1 MAKVDRKNKENQQGE
16 KHSLSSFEKKRG
28 AKIAFNY
35 AQARTNKK
43 YRVVNVQKEHRD
55 ISPTGKIIHGEK
67 SVNVPENENT
77 AKPVK
82 NTAGR
87 TFTNGQTA
95 NRKTENRTSDAVQ
108 KSESSITQPEKA
120 ITPEIAQRMKRAAFL
135 DQQNKANIKVNTAR
149 TDFSE
154 AKRSPENTEEKNSVP
169 VISANDSGEKKPYE
183 HKYISQTA
191 DSIIPE
197 QKKAITP
204 EMALRMKRAAFIAQK
219 NEEAI
224 RLNRASVISTEEEER
239 DVVSYE
245 NDDYP
250 EETENVPVE
259 HLDEEQ
265 EETQGSSYLGNS
277 EHAVFDTYNNDVRAY
292 RAKNAYGDYVRKQKR
307 NARESGIDR
316 LAGTAQTVGEISRG
330 EYGKLMTDAVVG
342 SMAGEEAQN
351 VINGIGT
358 VGQAVSGSDS
368 VGSTV
373 LDVSSTLAAI
383 EAKKLVK
390 KLAETDI
397 KKKHRA
403 EERMKNHGN
412 RFGIDKYD
420 EVTGKNEKSKDTKKN
435 ADRHSE
441 APDKKQGSNKVG
453 SSHKLQ
459 QEKQEYAKTQR
470 AKEIRGK
477 QKEIFIKENRKIS
490 NTLYSAASGKSQI
503 FRRIFAKKGASLI
516 VGGGVGAVV
525 IPIFLVIIVFI
536 LMLAFFGWLSPF
548 SYGLAGED
556 PDTEHNAETKA
567 EVIDGYALMVKNY
580 MDVTQAYYYLNYG
593 DWYGG
598 TYQYESAELDFASFF
613 ADYCESIVAEIQAY
627 YQPLIDQA
635 SSPAQA
641 MAISRAMSEAIR
653 QALANAQTA
662 AYEEY
667 SQLISSLDD
676 EFTPTEHRQHYEVE
690 VTSGG
695 NGIDD
700 SADFHNKPIP
710 GTNNFGNVEI
720 NSELSAEELLAYIAL
735 YKSLLTLSPDDTPA
749 DPDAP
754 ESEDEDVSVNITPQ
768 DIMDFFEETEFFSI
782 TTEITHDNPCINQ
795 NCKRRLIGDAESG
808 YSWEYYCDSD
818 HDNLTGEIG
827 ACLTA
832 DELLAKI
839 MELTGSEDLGVDE
852 DTCKELI
859 ESYLDMFKKELN
871 IDEDDFRKF
880 GAADNEK
887 AQEFYQLLITDE
899 LPNADLWEVDT
910 PFSDDEE

>member
-1 MAKVDRKNKENQQGE
+1 MAKVDRKIKENQQGE

-28 AKIAFNY
+28 AKVAFNY

-95 NRKTENRTSDAVQ
+95 NRKTESRTSDAVQ

-135 DQQNKANIKVNTAR
+135 DQQNKANIKINTAR
-149 TDFSE
+149 TDFSKAE
-154 AKRSPENTEEKNSVP
+154 HSPENTGEKNSVP

-183 HKYISQTA
+183 HKYVSQTA

-224 RLNRASVISTEEEER
+224 RLNRASVVSEEENR

-245 NDDYP
+245 NDDYS

-259 HLDEEQ
+259 HLEEEKDETPQ
-265 EETQGSSYLGNS
+265 SSYLGNS

-292 RAKNAYGDYVRKQKR
+292 RAKNAYGDYVKKQKR

-330 EYGKLMTDAVVG
+330 EVGKLMTDAVVG
-342 SMAGEEAQN
+342 SVAGEEAQN

-397 KKKHRA
+397 KKKKRA

-627 YQPLIDQA
+627 YQPLIEQA
-635 SSPAQA
+635 SSPSQA

-662 AYEEY
+662 AYQEY

-690 VTSGG
+690 VTNGG

-735 YKSLLTLSPDDTPA
+735 YKSLLTLNPDDAPA
-749 DPDAP
+749 DPDA
-754 ESEDEDVSVNITPQ
+754 EDEEASVNITPQ
-768 DIMDFFEETEFFSI
+768 DIMDFFEKTEFFSI

-832 DELLAKI
+832 DELLAKV

>member
-224 RLNRASVISTEEEER
+224 RLNRASVVSEEENR

-245 NDDYP
+245 NDDYS

-292 RAKNAYGDYVRKQKR
+292 RAKNAYGDYVKKQKR
-307 NARESGIDR
+307 NAKESGIDR

-330 EYGKLMTDAVVG
+330 EVGKMMTDAVVG
-342 SMAGEEAQN
+342 NLAGEEAQN
-351 VINGIGT
+351 VINGIET

-383 EAKKLVK
+383 EAKKMVK

-397 KKKHRA
+397 KKKKRA

-627 YQPLIDQA
+627 YQPLIEQA

-695 NGIDD
+695 NGNDD

-735 YKSLLTLSPDDTPA
+735 YKSLLTLSPEETPA

-754 ESEDEDVSVNITPQ
+754 DAEDEEVSVNITPQ

-832 DELLAKI
+832 DELLAKV

-852 DTCKELI
+852 DACKELI

>member
-1 MAKVDRKNKENQQGE
+1 MAKVDRKIKENQQGE

-55 ISPTGKIIHGEK
+55 ITPTGKVIHGAEPVNAAEK
-67 SVNVPENENT
+67 ENT
-77 AKPVK
+77 SKTVK

-95 NRKTENRTSDAVQ
+95 NRKTESRTPDAVQ
-108 KSESSITQPEKA
+108 KSESSITQPEKT
-120 ITPEIAQRMKRAAFL
+120 ISPEIAQRMKRAAFL
-135 DQQNKANIKVNTAR
+135 QEQNNAKIKMNTASAAVSK
-149 TDFSE
+149 TE
-154 AKRSPENTEEKNSVP
+154 QSPEQISDTNSAP
-169 VISANDSGEKKPYE
+169 VLSANDSREKKPYE
-183 HKYISQTA
+183 HKYVSQTA

-224 RLNRASVISTEEEER
+224 RLNRASVISTEEDER
-239 DVVSYE
+239 DIISYE

-250 EETENVPVE
+250 EETENVPLE
-259 HLDEEQ
+259 HQEEQ

-292 RAKNAYGDYVRKQKR
+292 RARNAYGDYVRKQKR
-307 NARESGIDR
+307 NAKESSIDR

-342 SMAGEEAQN
+342 SVAGEEAQN

-412 RFGIDKYD
+412 RYGIDKYD

-441 APDKKQGSNKVG
+441 APDKKQRSDKVG

-516 VGGGVGAVV
+516 VGGGAAAVV

-536 LMLAFFGWLSPF
+536 LILAFFGWLSPF

-613 ADYCESIVAEIQAY
+613 ADYCQSIVAEIQAY

-635 SSPAQA
+635 YNSAQA
-641 MAISRAMSEAIR
+641 MAISQAMAQAIN

-662 AYEEY
+662 AYQEY

-690 VTSGG
+690 VTNGG

-700 SADFHNKPIP
+700 SVDFYDKPIP

-735 YKSLLTLSPDDTPA
+735 YKSLITLSPDDTPA
-749 DPDAP
+749 DPDA
-754 ESEDEDVSVNITPQ
+754 EDEEESVNITPQ

-782 TTEITHDNPCINQ
+782 TTNITHDNPCINQ
-795 NCKRRLIGDAESG
+795 NCKRRLIGDAENG
-808 YSWEYYCDSD
+808 YSWEYYCDAD

-832 DELLAKI
+832 DELLAKV

-852 DTCKELI
+852 DACKELI
-859 ESYLDMFKKELN
+859 ESYLDMFKEELG

>member
-28 AKIAFNY
+28 AKVAFNY

-43 YRVVNVQKEHRD
+43 YRVVNVQRESRSN
-55 ISPTGKIIHGEK
+55 SPVDTVSHLDKPTAVSENGENK
-67 SVNVPENENT
+67 KN
-77 AKPVK
+77 VK
-82 NTAGR
+82 NTASR
-87 TFTNGQTA
+87 TFANGQTA
-95 NRKTENRTSDAVQ
+95 NRRMESRTPDAVQ
-108 KSESSITQPEKA
+108 KSESAVTQPEKT

-135 DQQNKANIKVNTAR
+135 QEQNNAKIKMNTASAAVSK
-149 TDFSE
+149 TE
-154 AKRSPENTEEKNSVP
+154 HSPEQISDTNSAP
-169 VISANDSGEKKPYE
+169 VITANDSGEKKSYE
-183 HKYISQTA
+183 HKYVSQTA

-224 RLNRASVISTEEEER
+224 RLNRASVVSEEENR
-239 DVVSYE
+239 DIISYE

-250 EETENVPVE
+250 EETENVPLE
-259 HLDEEQ
+259 HQEEQ

-292 RAKNAYGDYVRKQKR
+292 RARNAYGDYVKKQKR
-307 NARESGIDR
+307 NAKESSIDR

-342 SMAGEEAQN
+342 SLAGEEAQN

-412 RFGIDKYD
+412 RYGIDKYD

-490 NTLYSAASGKSQI
+490 NTLYSAASGKSEI

-516 VGGGVGAVV
+516 VGGGAAAVA

-536 LMLAFFGWLSPF
+536 LILAFFGWLSPF

-556 PDTEHNAETKA
+556 PETEHNAETKA

-613 ADYCESIVAEIQAY
+613 ADYCDSIVAEIQAY
-627 YQPLIDQA
+627 YQPLIEQA

-662 AYEEY
+662 AYQEY
-667 SQLISSLDD
+667 SQLVSTLDD

-690 VTSGG
+690 VTNGG

-700 SADFHNKPIP
+700 SVDFYDKPIP

-735 YKSLLTLSPDDTPA
+735 YKSLLTLNPDDTPA
-749 DPDAP
+749 DPDA
-754 ESEDEDVSVNITPQ
+754 EDEEESVNITPQ

-782 TTEITHDNPCINQ
+782 TTNITHNNPCINQ
-795 NCKRRLIGDAESG
+795 NCKRRLIGDAENG

-832 DELLAKI
+832 DELLAKV

-852 DTCKELI
+852 DACKELI
-859 ESYLDMFKKELN
+859 ESYLDMFKEELN

-887 AQEFYQLLITDE
+887 AQEFYQLLIIDE
-899 LPNADLWEVDT
+899 LHNADLWEVDT

>member
-55 ISPTGKIIHGEK
+55 ISPIGKIIHGEK

-95 NRKTENRTSDAVQ
+95 NRRSENHTPGNAHKPESTV
-108 KSESSITQPEKA
+108 SEPEKA

-183 HKYISQTA
+183 HKYVSQTA

-224 RLNRASVISTEEEER
+224 RLNRASVVSEEENR

-245 NDDYP
+245 NDDYS

-265 EETQGSSYLGNS
+265 KETQGSSYLGNS

-292 RAKNAYGDYVRKQKR
+292 RTKNAYGDYVKKQKR

-316 LAGTAQTVGEISRG
+316 LAGTAQTVGEIRRG
-330 EYGKLMTDAVVG
+330 EYGKLMTDTVVG
-342 SMAGEEAQN
+342 SLAGEETQN

-397 KKKHRA
+397 KKKKRA

-470 AKEIRGK
+470 AKEIKGK

-598 TYQYESAELDFASFF
+598 TYQYESAELDFGTFF

-627 YQPLIDQA
+627 YQPLIEQA

-667 SQLISSLDD
+667 SQLVSTLDD

-735 YKSLLTLSPDDTPA
+735 YKSLLTLNPEETPA

-754 ESEDEDVSVNITPQ
+754 ESEDEEASVNITPQ
-768 DIMDFFEETEFFSI
+768 DIMDFFEKTEFFSI

-808 YSWEYYCDSD
+808 YSWEYYCDAD

-832 DELLAKI
+832 DELLAKV
-839 MELTGSEDLGVDE
+839 MELTDSENMGVDE
-852 DTCKELI
+852 DACKELI